1 MPVHS
6 LPYINK
12 DSSHVDL
19 IPAIGATP
27 GPELGQGFGAIGV
40 TPGSDQPQ
48 GLGSFP
54 DSPTTLFFG
63 DIPVHSRGEPGEQPL
78 TIAALHQIAGHGPE
92 PRELSL
98 HHSVQNQLD
107 HTKIDQHLSSK
118 LVIYKNWQ
126 DQFKFES

>member
-6 LPYINK
+6 LPPSNK
-12 DSSHVDL
+12 YFGHEDH
-19 IPAIGATP
+19 IPGIGATP
-27 GPELGQGFGAIGV
+27 GPELGNGFEAVGI

-63 DIPVHSRGEPGEQPL
+63 DIPVHSRGEPGDQPL

-107 HTKIDQHLSSK
+107 HPKIGQHSSGK
-118 LVIYKNWQ
+118 
-126 DQFKFES
+126 